1 MDNLLTVTDLRIQY
15 GEMVAIDSLS
25 FHVGR
30 GEVVALVGAN
40 GAGKSST
47 LKGIMG
53 LVPPVQGRI
62 KFDGRDITRTQPWDR
77 AALGLGYVP
86 EGRRVLPSLTIE
98 ENLLIG
104 GMTQPGSDVPKL
116 VQEMYDRFPVLAE
129 RRRQRAGT
137 LSGGEQQ
144 LLAIARALML
154 RPSLLIVDEASLGLM
169 PLNVDRVFEVFKS
182 LRDTD
187 LSLLLVEQSFRRVM
201 SVADR
206 IIVME
211 TGSVR
216 LAGTADEIGRNTEV
230 IEAYLGTSL

>member
-1 MDNLLTVTDLRIQY
+1 MDNLLTVNDLRIQY
-15 GEMVAIDSLS
+15 GEMIAVDSIS

-30 GEVVALVGAN
+30 GEVLALVGAN

-53 LVPPVQGRI
+53 LVKPTRGRI
-62 KFDGRDITRTQPWDR
+62 QFNGRDISRAHPWER
-77 AALGLGYVP
+77 AAHGIGYVP

-98 ENLLIG
+98 ENLLVG
-104 GMTQPGSDVPKL
+104 GMTQPAAEVKQL

-169 PLNVDRVFEVFKS
+169 PLNVDRVFDVFKA

-187 LSLLLVEQSFRRVM
+187 LSLLLVEQSFRRVLT
-201 SVADR
+201 VADR

-216 LAGTADEIGRNTEV
+216 LSGTADEIARNTEV